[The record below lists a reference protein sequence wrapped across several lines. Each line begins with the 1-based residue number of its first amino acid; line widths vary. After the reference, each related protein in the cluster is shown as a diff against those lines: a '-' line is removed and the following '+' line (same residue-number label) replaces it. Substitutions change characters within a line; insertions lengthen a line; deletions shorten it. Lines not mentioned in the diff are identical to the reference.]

1 MIEFTY
7 DVLLLVMP
15 EEDNSD
21 VDIAGE
27 VDLAT
32 EGSVKRPDTAVQQD
46 QIGQEPLTIAIVASD
61 EGSLLFTSEKNKSM
75 QEKKRLLRGTIN
87 IAYIKE

>member
-1 MIEFTY
+1 MIGFTC
-7 DVLLLVMP
+7 DVFLLVMP

-27 VDLAT
+27 VDLAV
-32 EGSVKRPDTAVQQD
+32 EGSVKRPDIAVQQD

-61 EGSLLFTSEKNKSM
+61 EGSLLFSSVKSISI
-75 QEKKRLLRGTIN
+75 QKRKLLRATVN
-87 IAYIKE
+87 TACIKD